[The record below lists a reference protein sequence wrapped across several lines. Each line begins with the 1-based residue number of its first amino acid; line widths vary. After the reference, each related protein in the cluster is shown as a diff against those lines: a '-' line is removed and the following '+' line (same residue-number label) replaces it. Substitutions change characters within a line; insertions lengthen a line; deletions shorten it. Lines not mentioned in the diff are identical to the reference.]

1 MLKLYHLLTET
12 LQWLEITT
20 PRNLLKEDVE
30 DYKY

>member
-1 MLKLYHLLTET
+1 MLKLYHLLT